1 MRVCV
6 FPYQRSDRV
15 GFLDLN
21 ISQCEMWIYT
31 YARRNGEVGLNETSQ
46 VFHVLDLLHYKHMQ
60 ATLDLCRI
68 VYWRIISSLSLIV
81 PFQIYGGGEIIGE
94 VKDHNEAGEEGYKRV
109 GEEKNLCFSALEN

>member
-1 MRVCV
+1 MGVCV
-6 FPYQRSDRV
+6 FPCQRSDQV

-21 ISQCEMWIYT
+21 ISQCEMWIY
-31 YARRNGEVGLNETSQ
+31 AWRNREVGLNETYQ

-68 VYWRIISSLSLIV
+68 GYWRIISSLSLIV

-94 VKDHNEAGEEGYKRV
+94 VKDRNEAGEEDYKRV